1 MEQCSDDTRNSFTDF
16 DSTSSYDEGDCVEYG
31 DKLWYLEKD
40 TGYSIGDDFDYDDWA
55 EVLGGD
61 CDGVQFKTSSGDDSY
76 GHYYKYFSTAPNVT
90 SGGDLGYN
98 RDSVDWWEARE
109 GQNNHLWRYEGYL
122 VSIDS
127 AEENEFIKDA
137 IMCDSSSDS
146 GCGGV
151 TPFHVA
157 ANETRANYY
166 GTRLDASGDQHYG
179 FQIHW
184 RNPSPSATNMRSES
198 GPNMGESNGYSNWQS
213 GEPNNAA
220 ELIPIWKLTDLVG
233 LTENGMI

>member
-1 MEQCSDDTRNSFTDF
+1 MR
-16 DSTSSYDEGDCVEYG
+16 
-31 DKLWYLEKD
+31 
-40 TGYSIGDDFDYDDWA
+40 
-55 EVLGGD
+55 
-61 CDGVQFKTSSGDDSY
+61 
-76 GHYYKYFSTAPNVT
+76 
-90 SGGDLGYN
+90 
-98 RDSVDWWEARE
+98 
-109 GQNNHLWRYEGYL
+109 GYL

-146 GCGGV
+146 GCSGV

-166 GTRLDASGDQHYG
+166 GTRLDASGDQHYVWLSNSD
-179 FQIHW
+179 W

-220 ELIPIWKLTDLVG
+220 EPYADMEINRSGRTNGKWNDLRRILIVLDQVSIV
-233 LTENGMI
+233 